1 MASFVFR
8 EKLTVIDMILG
19 HDVGACEWK
28 NNGEKCHVIFC
39 HVKLKKEKL
48 A

>member
-1 MASFVFR
+1 
-8 EKLTVIDMILG
+8 MILG
-19 HDVGACEWK
+19 HDFGAWERK
-28 NNGEKCHVIFC
+28 KNGEKCHVTFW

>member
-1 MASFVFR
+1 
-8 EKLTVIDMILG
+8 MILG
-19 HDVGACEWK
+19 HDVGAWERK